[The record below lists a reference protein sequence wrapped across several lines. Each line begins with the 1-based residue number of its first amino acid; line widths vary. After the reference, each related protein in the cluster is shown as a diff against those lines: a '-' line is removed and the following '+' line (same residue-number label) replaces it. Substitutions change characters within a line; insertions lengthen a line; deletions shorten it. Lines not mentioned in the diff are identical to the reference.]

1 MRYLKLIPI
10 LLVAS
15 GMFLPCSLS
24 AQEHKRV
31 EVTTIYTPEIA
42 VATKLDVP
50 ATIVENNEMEPDI
63 VYNIYPETWQI
74 KLEDHN
80 FKPATASYW
89 DFNRAEHF
97 YTRLSAGFPLIS
109 AATLRYMTQ
118 NVRVGYF
125 GVGVEHD
132 GSFSQRKSGVG
143 VVRSV
148 ADSYD
153 MRNRASVKGG
163 VMAGNQM
170 FEGNITYD
178 CDIFNRYAT
187 ISNPSRLYL
196 HDANVSLRYG
206 DAFADL
212 SRLNFSVEAHG
223 GYWSHVPPSQA
234 DANIAASEFN
244 AGGAV
249 CLMRDFSDNVIGLD
263 VEYDMW
269 QSKSTSY
276 RDIRFGASVQ
286 YVRDF
291 DIVRVDASLGYLYD
305 RVRNRAKASHFIL
318 PRLRLDFDLGID
330 ALQPYVD
337 VNTTVSNN
345 SVAQLYDHNPFIDYD
360 YSLQMLSTMPN
371 TRSYDISAGIAGVA
385 FSSRLAYRAYIGG
398 NFMRDQVLWYIN
410 NIGTFGISAA
420 NNNRL
425 FFGAEVEYRPVGG
438 LSIGASFVAHSDNS
452 VGEYVTSD
460 ARMRGSVDI
469 RYNIKRWKFYVSGD
483 LTGRRRWSAIEG
495 DEIHYEA
502 FVAPT
507 IFDLGVGVSFKA
519 SNRVEIFVDGYNLLN
534 QQMFDY
540 AYYYRNGIG
549 GMAGVK
555 IEF

>member
-1 MRYLKLIPI
+1 
-10 LLVAS
+10 
-15 GMFLPCSLS
+15 
-24 AQEHKRV
+24 
-31 EVTTIYTPEIA
+31 
-42 VATKLDVP
+42 
-50 ATIVENNEMEPDI
+50 
-63 VYNIYPETWQI
+63 
-74 KLEDHN
+74 
-80 FKPATASYW
+80 
-89 DFNRAEHF
+89 
-97 YTRLSAGFPLIS
+97 
-109 AATLRYMTQ
+109 
-118 NVRVGYF
+118 
-125 GVGVEHD
+125 
-132 GSFSQRKSGVG
+132 
-143 VVRSV
+143 
-148 ADSYD
+148 
-153 MRNRASVKGG
+153 
-163 VMAGNQM
+163 
-170 FEGNITYD
+170 
-178 CDIFNRYAT
+178 
-187 ISNPSRLYL
+187 
-196 HDANVSLRYG
+196 
-206 DAFADL
+206 
-212 SRLNFSVEAHG
+212 
-223 GYWSHVPPSQA
+223 
-234 DANIAASEFN
+234 
-244 AGGAV
+244 
-249 CLMRDFSDNVIGLD
+249 
-263 VEYDMW
+263 
-269 QSKSTSY
+269 
-276 RDIRFGASVQ
+276 VQ

-549 GMAGVK
+549 CMAGVK